1 MKLTKENIAK
11 RLSNWKTWVALF
23 SLVGFLFSKFGLL
36 EAKSFLDE
44 AVPYIFTLGITLGIW
59 SDHEETPKG
68 DVE

>member
-1 MKLTKENIAK
+1 MDKGNIKK
-11 RLSNWKTWVALF
+11 RLRNWKTWVALF
-23 SLVGFLFSKFGLL
+23 SLVGFLFSKFGLP

-59 SDHEETPKG
+59 SDHEEIQKG